1 MAKKIAKKVV
11 KSTAKTVT
19 KKTETKAVKAKDLA
33 NITNCDDFYCMIRDQ
48 YNAKGEDTITKETV
62 SKVWTAFQ
70 EAFSSFADKS
80 DADKATCLLPNIGV
94 FTIFI
99 DKEHES
105 INPRTRETVV
115 VPTKKRVRFRAYPRF
130 VKTINGE
137 D

>member
-1 MAKKIAKKVV
+1 MAKKIVKKVA
-11 KSTAKTVT
+11 KATKTVT
-19 KKTETKAVKAKDLA
+19 KKTETTAQAKDLA
-33 NITNCDDFYCMIRDQ
+33 NITNCDDFYCMIRDK
-48 YNAKGEDTITKETV
+48 YNAKEKDTVTKETV
-62 SKVWTAFQ
+62 SKVWNAFQ
-70 EAFSSFADKS
+70 EAFSDFAEKS

-94 FTIFI
+94 LTIFI